1 MANREGDGDW
11 KKKRQ
16 QAQPFINKIRSCM
29 EKKARWFE
37 QIGFMRKCQ
46 KEGLVPKGLRVK
58 LPWSIMKSQYG
69 ERLKRRSEKRVLK
82 RAVSDLFVKINR
94 MDQKMA
100 EHRLHLK
107 QTLGFSEVFIKKTE
121 KWVWNSLAESIGKV
135 KRALEKKLRELRANK
150 RESQKLKT
158 KIQGGVKR
166 KVVYNNSSKSYWR
179 SRWSCWRSV

>member
-58 LPWSIMKSQYG
+58 LPWNIMKSQSG

-94 MDQKMA
+94 MD
-100 EHRLHLK
+100 
-107 QTLGFSEVFIKKTE
+107 
-121 KWVWNSLAESIGKV
+121 
-135 KRALEKKLRELRANK
+135 
-150 RESQKLKT
+150 
-158 KIQGGVKR
+158 
-166 KVVYNNSSKSYWR
+166 
-179 SRWSCWRSV
+179 